1 MSNQRFFTKKIYLDT
16 IFSRKTQ
23 DSSVHWIGSTFKSF
37 AVIDSNDSNFELSL
51 VPDPDNGSVEGI
63 PLQEGG
69 WHNFTVEPKNGCFE
83 NNTVQAGKWVKILI
97 SVEDPLTSGK
107 IQAIVTSLS
116 VISEGSYFNQSKV
129 TVSSA
134 PSQIIPANDSRRIAR
149 LQYKSGASDVWIGN
163 LSELDDVDYQNIC
176 LKIAV
181 GDDFEYRNT
190 SGLYAKTSSGSTVFS
205 LSQGLS

>member
-51 VPDPDNGSVEGI
+51 VPDPENGSVEGI

-83 NNTVQAGKWVKILI
+83 NNTVQAGKWVKVLI

-116 VISEGSYFNQSKV
+116 VISEGSSYSQNKI
-129 TVSSA
+129 TVSAIS
-134 PSQIIPANDSRRIAR
+134 SEIIPANDSRRIAR
-149 LQYKSGASDVWIGN
+149 LQYKSGGSEVWIGSDLE
-163 LSELDDVDYQNIC
+163 LSDPDYQNIC

-181 GDDFEYRNT
+181 GDDFEFRNT
-190 SGLYAKTSSGSTVFS
+190 SAIYAKTATGSTVFS